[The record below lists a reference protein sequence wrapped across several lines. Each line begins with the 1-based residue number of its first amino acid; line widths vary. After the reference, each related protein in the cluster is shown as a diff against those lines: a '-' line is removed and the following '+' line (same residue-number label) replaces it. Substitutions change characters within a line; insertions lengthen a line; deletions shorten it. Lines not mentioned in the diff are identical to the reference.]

1 MFHWVPNTSPIIVSG
16 YVSVFSITYSFFESI
31 KFRSNRSQM
40 SFKIDVF
47 KSFAIFTGKHLCSSL
62 FVIKRKRLL
71 KRGSNTS
78 VFLLTLQNFLE
89 QFFLSNTFGSC
100 FLKLCLKPIRT
111 SPWTTKKAFTKLFW
125 LLYW

>member
-1 MFHWVPNTSPIIVSG
+1 MFHWVLNTFPIIVSG

-31 KFRSNRSQM
+31 KFRSSRSQT
-40 SFKIDVF
+40 SFEIDVF
-47 KSFAIFTGKHLCSSL
+47 KSFAIFTGKQLCSSL

-78 VFLLTLQNFLE
+78 VFLLPLLNFLE

-100 FLKLCLKPIRT
+100 FLKLCFKPVKT
-111 SPWTTKKAFTKLFW
+111 SPWRTKKAFTKLLW

>member
-1 MFHWVPNTSPIIVSG
+1 MFHWVLNTSPIIVFG

-31 KFRSNRSQM
+31 KFRSSCSQM
-40 SFKIDVF
+40 SFKTDVS
-47 KSFAIFTGKHLCSSL
+47 KSFCNIHMKTPVFESLCNKEKKI
-62 FVIKRKRLL
+62 IKKRLQH
-71 KRGSNTS
+71 KCFSINIAK
-78 VFLLTLQNFLE
+78 FLE
-89 QFFLSNTFGSC
+89 QFFLSNTFSSC